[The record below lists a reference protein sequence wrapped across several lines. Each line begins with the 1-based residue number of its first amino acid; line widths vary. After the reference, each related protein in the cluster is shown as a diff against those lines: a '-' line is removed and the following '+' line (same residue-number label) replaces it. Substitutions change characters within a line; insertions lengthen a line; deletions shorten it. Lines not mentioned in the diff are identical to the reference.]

1 MNTQN
6 PTLLIGLGAF
16 GRAVVARAVP
26 PELRPADDASS
37 REAPAGEGAAR
48 AAVTGL
54 EIMAVDDGALDAD
67 ALAAEAEARCRR
79 LLALGHFVDTTAPT
93 DARGPRLDVLVV
105 ADLGEAPLAAAI
117 SAVVS
122 ALGWHLRGCFRPI
135 LRAGEGALVVCPLLL
150 LPRGAGGAAAAVH
163 ALAALARDPDQ
174 ARRPGARIYLVE
186 EQSGKY
192 LLPRDELTRCFAAF
206 LHLLLFSRLR
216 DEQGVRSLVEV
227 PDDERVE
234 PIATFVCATME
245 VDMAALHELC
255 ALALARDILACYAGD
270 VPSLAEV
277 AAEAGALVAQQT
289 TVEGRLWQEGEQR
302 TLESYLTPPAIA
314 VPGIDWSDA
323 PEDITERKLG
333 ALWRLDC
340 ARAMDAFRHRVEHL
354 QMDRLAAQIEHNG
367 TALAGELDARVCD
380 RLRDELAV
388 GPRGLARALELARYA
403 GATARG
409 LRDAARAR
417 IDAPDLP
424 RFPPSPLDACT
435 AAVHEAA
442 ASWPR
447 REPARMRLLGG
458 VAVALGTLVLG
469 SLVHLAAAAI
479 GPAWPA
485 SPLPWWA
492 SAAAG
497 LLVALSGVR
506 YALWRHGKQHHNWL
520 CQARDALDQA
530 VERYLHRDVID
541 YFRRRLDYTRALW
554 VYRIYRQSA
563 ARLDG
568 LVARMNAGRAAL
580 AEAGRVVA
588 AREHERVARLGEP
601 ASGAGGILYR
611 RLLQPDVVQAFYR
624 HVRPADVSAAALRF
638 HEQAVAAGDPLDAPF
653 ADLER
658 LLAFCRRELEP
669 VRTIAPY
676 EPDGSPLAEA
686 VAAGVREHL
695 RRLALKLSPPLEL
708 APAHAAEAPPPQRMV
723 IAPPEARA
731 LVDASLEP
739 LDQSWRVRS
748 HSGDP
753 QRIHLLLERGGL
765 PVAAVAGLEA
775 GQGPGLEPGLGVG
788 VEAAQGMGLEAGAT
802 EPGAMSRE
810 GGRGAGEGAG

>member
-26 PELRPADDASS
+26 PGQPRPADAASS
-37 REAPAGEGAAR
+37 QETPAGEGTAPAT
-48 AAVTGL
+48 VTGL

-93 DARGPRLDVLVV
+93 DARGPRLDVLVI
-105 ADLGEAPLAAAI
+105 ADLSEAPVAAAVA
-117 SAVVS
+117 AVAS
-122 ALGWHLRGCFRPI
+122 ALGRHLRGCFRPI

-150 LPRGAGGAAAAVH
+150 LPRGAGAGGAAAAVR
-163 ALAALARDPDQ
+163 ALAALARDPDR

-186 EQSGKY
+186 DQSGKY
-192 LLPRDELTRCFAAF
+192 LLPQDELPRCFAAF

-216 DEQGVRSLVEV
+216 DEQGVRSLVEA

-234 PIATFVCATME
+234 PIATFVCATIE

-289 TVEGRLWQEGEQR
+289 TIEGRLWQEGEQR

-333 ALWRLDC
+333 TLWRLDC

-367 TALAGELDARVCD
+367 TALAGELDARICD
-380 RLRDELAV
+380 RLRDELAA
-388 GPRGLARALELARYA
+388 GPRGLARALDLARYA

-424 RFPPSPLDACT
+424 RFPPSPLDTCT
-435 AAVHEAA
+435 AAMHEAA

-447 REPARMRLLGG
+447 HEPARMRLLGG
-458 VAVALGTLVLG
+458 VAVALGTLILG
-469 SLVHLAAAAI
+469 SLVYLAAAAI
-479 GPAWPA
+479 GPAWPRP
-485 SPLPWWA
+485 SLPWWA
-492 SAAAG
+492 SGAAG

-554 VYRIYRQSA
+554 VYRIYRQTA

-568 LVARMNAGRAAL
+568 LMARMNAGRAAL

-588 AREHERVARLGEP
+588 AREHERMARLGEP

-653 ADLER
+653 ADLDR

-686 VAAGVREHL
+686 VATEVREHL

-775 GQGPGLEPGLGVG
+775 GQGASQGPSQEPKS
-788 VEAAQGMGLEAGAT
+788 T
-802 EPGAMSRE
+802 EPGAMSRDDGRDA
-810 GGRGAGEGAG
+810 GGEAG